1 MKTHSGNDSDLS
13 KIALLTL
20 TVFVSVVIFIAIGVL
35 VTIQ

>member
-13 KIALLTL
+13 KIALVAI
-20 TVFVSVVIFIAIGVL
+20 TVFVSVVSLTAIGIV